1 MSAIN
6 PASFVTPPTAGLQSP
21 AGMGNALSYGQ
32 DGPHDRRHHH
42 DHRSYALTQAQSG
55 NIRDPLDS
63 NRDAITSPMG
73 GPRNPYVDTYP
84 PFGQSPRQPEAGFD
98 PVAQASN
105 DPFASSYLP
114 NAFGA
119 AGLMDYTSA
128 NNVAPNA
135 AQRAHAQSEWV
146 NRFQGLSLGS

>member
-6 PASFVTPPTAGLQSP
+6 PASFVTPPTTGLQPPTGVGSP
-21 AGMGNALSYGQ
+21 LGYGQ

-42 DHRSYALTQAQSG
+42 DHRSYALAPASSG
-55 NIRDPLDS
+55 NIRDPLES
-63 NRDAITSPMG
+63 SRDAIASPMG
-73 GPRNPYVDTYP
+73 GPRNAYIDAYP
-84 PFGQSPRQPEAGFD
+84 PFGQSPRQPEIGFD
-98 PVAQASN
+98 AVAQASN
-105 DPFASSYLP
+105 DPFTSSYLP
-114 NAFGA
+114 NTFGN
-119 AGLMDYTSA
+119 AGLVDYASA